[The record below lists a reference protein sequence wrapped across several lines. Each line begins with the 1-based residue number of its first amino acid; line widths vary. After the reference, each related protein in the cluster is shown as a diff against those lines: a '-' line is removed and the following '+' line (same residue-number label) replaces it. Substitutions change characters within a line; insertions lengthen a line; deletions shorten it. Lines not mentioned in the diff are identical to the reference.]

1 MYSLF
6 GVRTIKNLDELKNDL
21 DEKLEIHTIKV
32 DQISRIVK
40 LQQENIVEIRSLV
53 EQLANFTQKEYNLYK
68 IRGDVIRMCSAF
80 NEIRIN
86 LELNHLNIDMI
97 NSLQI
102 KKLVQKYSS
111 QWNLNT
117 LYNVD
122 HPRFENTVVIKVVST
137 YEGKLALITIPFFP
151 HETYLLYRLHKL
163 PMFTNSSNTK
173 KFILNSKFDYILSS
187 SDQSK
192 VALLKSRFLE
202 TCPKRL
208 DEVLICPNIVFMKV
222 NSKTKKTCEIGV
234 FLENSSENC
243 DFEVVSN
250 RSILV
255 QKN

>member
-1 MYSLF
+1 MLETTLEHGFSNYKSNKQDFVWSAYKSFDIFTCSQIVHDWEKVTKLRGQRSPFDFGGEILHSLF
-6 GVRTIKNLDELKNDL
+6 GVSTVKNLDELKNDL
-21 DEKLEIHTIKV
+21 DGKLEIHTIKV

-40 LQQENIVEIRSLV
+40 LQQENLVEIRSLV
-53 EQLANFTQKEYNLYK
+53 EQLANFTQKEYNLHK

-86 LELNHLNIDMI
+86 LELNHLNVDMI

-102 KKLVQKYSS
+102 KKLVQKYSF

-173 KFILNSKFDYILSS
+173 KFILNSKFDFILSS

-192 VALLKSRFLE
+192 LALL
-202 TCPKRL
+202 
-208 DEVLICPNIVFMKV
+208 
-222 NSKTKKTCEIGV
+222 
-234 FLENSSENC
+234 
-243 DFEVVSN
+243 
-250 RSILV
+250 
-255 QKN
+255 